1 MEEDMAW
8 IPVVDEADAEGPLAE
23 LYASARER
31 FGFVPDAVRIFSIR
45 PEVATVQDALRQV
58 VLGDASS
65 LGARRADLIGA
76 AVSGMN
82 HCEYCGTAH
91 TGLLARRGDLDG
103 TEAVQV
109 YKDWRRVDL
118 PPAEEKML
126 VFAEKLTFTPAMV
139 TEQDVQELRDHG
151 FSDENVFDIVLL
163 TAYRNFMNR
172 INDGLGVSTD
182 RLRGR
187 FGPEHVDAI
196 AKT

>member
-1 MEEDMAW
+1 M
-8 IPVVDEADAEGPLAE
+8 VDEAEAAGDVAD
-23 LYASARER
+23 LYARARER
-31 FGFVPDAVRIFSIR
+31 FGFVPDAVRVFTIR
-45 PEVATVQDALRQV
+45 PDVAVAQDALRRV
-58 VLGDASS
+58 VLGDAST

-103 TEAVQV
+103 AEAVQV

-118 PPAEEKML
+118 APEDQAML
-126 VFAEKLTFTPAMV
+126 RFAEKLTFAPSTMA
-139 TEQDVQELRDHG
+139 EADVDELREHG
-151 FSDENVFDIVLL
+151 FSDPNIFDIVLL

-172 INDGLGVSTD
+172 INDGLGVTTD

-187 FGPEHVDAI
+187 FGADHVDAI
-196 AKT
+196 ART

>member
-1 MEEDMAW
+1 MAW
-8 IPVVDEADAEGPLAE
+8 IPMVDEPDAEGTLAE
-23 LYASARER
+23 LYVSARAR

-45 PEVATVQDALRQV
+45 PDVAVVQDALRQA
-58 VLGDASS
+58 VLGEAST

-103 TEAVQV
+103 DEAVQV

-118 PPAEEKML
+118 APDEQKML
-126 VFAEKLTFTPAMV
+126 EFAEKLTFTPAMV
-139 TEQDVQELRDHG
+139 TEADVQELRDHG
-151 FSDENVFDIVLL
+151 FSDVNVFDIVLL

-172 INDGLGVSTD
+172 VNDGLGVATD

-187 FGPEHVDAI
+187 FGPEHVEAI
-196 AKT
+196 ANT